1 MQELPLE
8 NSRRKFLTSTS
19 ASILFPFLMTT
30 TSLNAAEID
39 NKYGILGA
47 QAPEIE
53 LDYWIDAYGEKSEF
67 SIHSQKGKWT
77 YLYCFQDWCPGCH
90 AHGFPALQKLSTEL
104 NGNSNLSIVSV
115 QTVFEGFSS
124 NTLEDVR
131 KLQKQYDLAIPM
143 GHDAGD
149 PNGDHRPSVMKNYR
163 TGGTPWTVIIDPNG
177 TVAFNDYH
185 INIDNFID
193 FIKKQPA

>member
-1 MQELPLE
+1 MRKLPLE
-8 NSRRKFLTSTS
+8 NSRRKFLISTS
-19 ASILFPFLMTT
+19 AAILFPSLMTT
-30 TSLNAAEID
+30 TNLNAAEID

-53 LDYWIDAYGEKSEF
+53 LDYWIDADGEKSEF

-193 FIKKQPA
+193 FIRKQPV

>member
-1 MQELPLE
+1 MRKLPLE
-8 NSRRKFLTSTS
+8 NSRRKFLTLTST
-19 ASILFPFLMTT
+19 AILFPSLMTT
-30 TSLNAAEID
+30 TNLNAAEID

-53 LDYWIDAYGEKSEF
+53 LDYWIDAHGEKSEF

-193 FIKKQPA
+193 FIRKQPV